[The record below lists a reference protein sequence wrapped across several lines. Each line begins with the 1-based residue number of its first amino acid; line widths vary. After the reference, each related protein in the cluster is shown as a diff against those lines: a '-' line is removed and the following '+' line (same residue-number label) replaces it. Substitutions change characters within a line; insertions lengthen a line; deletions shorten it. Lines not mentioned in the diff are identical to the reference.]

1 MHPHILSFI
10 HKLIKCWYRELRM
23 QFLRGIRVI
32 LSWLR
37 TTQWSDSKKIV
48 QNIRFCLK
56 IYHGLQFIHHRSLKS
71 TFVWKIAIFLFSS
84 NQQVLGC
91 LPLWITKIWH
101 FSDQYTLPR
110 PNLPKI
116 MVLHIRKTLSN
127 KINMNFGPP
136 MSTSA
141 NSDFFSEI
149 FH

>member
-1 MHPHILSFI
+1 M
-10 HKLIKCWYRELRM
+10 RM

-101 FSDQYTLPR
+101 LVTNTICPGPTLPKPWFCLSGR
-110 PNLPKI
+110 PFQ
-116 MVLHIRKTLSN
+116 IRLTWILVHQCPSVQILIFWDI
-127 KINMNFGPP
+127 INGPDGSLWLRTRP
-136 MSTSA
+136 
-141 NSDFFSEI
+141 FI
-149 FH
+149 